1 MNLLLTRPEAGPDE
15 DPLHAALLDAGH
27 GVLSAPLL
35 RVEPT
40 GARPSFEGAAGLVV
54 TSRNALKAVAATP
67 PISDAVRALPLFAVG
82 PGTGALAREL
92 GFERITEGPGTGRE
106 LAEIIRGAMPPG
118 AAPLVHLAGETLAF
132 DLKGALAPDGIT
144 VRVDTVYRT
153 LPAEALPA
161 EAAAAL
167 RAGTLD
173 GVLLMS
179 PRTAMVY
186 ARLIQASGL
195 VPEAARPVHFC
206 ISDAVARQLAPLG
219 TVRVAVAR
227 APNSQEML
235 ALVAREAPDS
245 F

>member
-1 MNLLLTRPEAGPDE
+1 MKLLLTRPEAGPDA
-15 DPLHAALLDAGH
+15 DPLQAALLAAGH
-27 GVLSAPLL
+27 DVLSAPLL

-40 GARPSFEGAAGLVV
+40 GALPSFEGVAGLVV
-54 TSRNALKAVAATP
+54 TSRNALKAVADT
-67 PISDAVRALPLFAVG
+67 PISEAVRDLPLFAVG
-82 PGTGALAREL
+82 PGTGALACEL
-92 GFERITEGPGTGRE
+92 GFRRVTEGPGTGRE
-106 LAEIIRGAMPPG
+106 LADIIRGAVPPG
-118 AAPLVHLAGETLAF
+118 GGALVHLAGETLAF

-153 LPAEALPA
+153 LPAEALPSGAA
-161 EAAAAL
+161 EAL

-186 ARLIQASGL
+186 VRLIEAAGL
-195 VPEAARPVHFC
+195 TAEAARLLHFC

-219 TVRVAVAR
+219 AVRVAVAR